1 MSQQGPSNIVILG
14 SGTGGPNALK
24 TILSHMPPLEASLII
39 VQHMSKELN
48 RGLTKRLDA
57 LTEMKVKLAREKE
70 PLSHGTI
77 YVAPTGKQSKIKE
90 NSFLYLAR
98 CKKEKFA
105 CPSIDVTMKTLTVKE
120 NSEIVGVVLSGIGS
134 DGMKGIEHVHD
145 IGGVTIAQNV
155 STAIISHMPEN
166 AIDTGGV
173 DFILKPTAI
182 RAKLIELFKKT
193 G

>member
-1 MSQQGPSNIVILG
+1 MAVDDHSNIVMIG
-14 SGTGGPNALK
+14 SGTGGPNTLK
-24 TILSHMPPLEASLII
+24 TILSHMPELDASVII

-48 RGLTKRLDA
+48 RGLTNRLND
-57 LTEMKVKLAREKE
+57 LTEMRVKLAEEE

-77 YVAPTGKQSKIKE
+77 YVAPTGKQLKVENNSYIYLKE
-90 NSFLYLAR
+90 CR
-98 CKKEKFA
+98 EKKFA
-105 CPSIDVTMKTLTVKE
+105 CPSIDVAMKTLTVKE
-120 NSEIVGVVLSGIGS
+120 SSSLVGVILSGIGS
-134 DGMKGIEHVHD
+134 DGKEGMKHIHD
-145 IGGVTIAQNV
+145 LGGTTIAQNV

-173 DFILKPTAI
+173 DFVLKPIAI

>member
-1 MSQQGPSNIVILG
+1 MSQQDPSNVVIIG

-24 TILSHMPPLEASLII
+24 TILNHMPELDASIII

-48 RGLTKRLDA
+48 KGLTNRLDD
-57 LTEMKVKLAREKE
+57 LTEMRVKLAEKE

-77 YVAPTGKQSKIKE
+77 YVAPTGKQLKVDE
-90 NSFLYLAR
+90 NSSLYLAE
-98 CKKEKFA
+98 CKENKFA
-105 CPSIDVTMKTLTVKE
+105 CPSIDVAMKTLTVKE
-120 NSEIVGVVLSGIGS
+120 GSSLVGVMLSGIGS
-134 DGMKGIEHVHD
+134 DGMEGIKHIHD
-145 IGGVTIAQNV
+145 IGGTTMAQNV

-173 DFILKPTAI
+173 DFVLKPIAI